1 MVVKPVIVETDTE
14 KLKFRQ
20 FVDVFEK
27 ELMIDL
33 PAATLVMVQTYVV
46 QGFSVQ

>member
-1 MVVKPVIVETDTE
+1 MVVEPVIVETDTE
-14 KLKFRQ
+14 ELELRQ
-20 FVDVFEK
+20 FVDVFEE

-46 QGFSVQ
+46 QVFSVQ